1 MFVNT
6 NRYLILYSQGLSLKR
21 HLNFPANF
29 IAIDFRRTT
38 YRWVLQFEYLEH
50 LTSKSL
56 FDSNFFF
63 KSVLTSYT
71 NRKKNEMMTS
81 ISYFS
86 IRQEKNPNIICRK
99 VTPMPSEFK
108 CFMEFSFTH
117 IIHFFIIH
125 FLSFE
130 TIWQCVMC
138 NRKIPVIK
146 AIALWQNMF

>member
-86 IRQEKNPNIICRK
+86 MRQKKKIQYHMQKGHADAVGIQ
-99 VTPMPSEFK
+99 MFYGI
-108 CFMEFSFTH
+108 FFYTH
-117 IIHFFIIH
+117 NSLFHYTLFI
-125 FLSFE
+125 FWNDM
-130 TIWQCVMC
+130 TVC
-138 NRKIPVIK
+138 NV
-146 AIALWQNMF
+146 Q